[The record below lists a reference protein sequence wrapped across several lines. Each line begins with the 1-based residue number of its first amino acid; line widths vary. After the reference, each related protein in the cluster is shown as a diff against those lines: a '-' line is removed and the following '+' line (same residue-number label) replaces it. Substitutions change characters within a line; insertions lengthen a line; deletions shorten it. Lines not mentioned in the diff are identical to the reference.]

1 MLWSALPQGWSLVR
15 LEDVSDIISGIGFP
29 VHLQGRTDEPI
40 PFFKVGDI
48 SEAWKRGSPIL
59 RSANHHVSWADLQRL
74 RGQLLP
80 KGTTVFAKIG
90 AAIALNR
97 RGLLATPS
105 LVDNNVMGLA
115 PGKVVDERFLFHFA
129 CVITLDSISQA
140 TTVPSVRKSDVA
152 EIPIPLPPL
161 PEQGRI
167 VDEVEKQFT
176 RLDAA
181 VAGLQRVKANLKR
194 YRASVLKAAC
204 EGRLVLTE
212 AELARREGRSF
223 ESGEELLKRILKER
237 RARWEADQLAKMKT
251 AGKAPRDDS
260 WRGRYDQPL
269 LPDGSPFD
277 SLPEGWFYGTVDQL
291 ATLVQYGT
299 SAKTSA
305 DGGAV
310 PVLRMGNLREGR
322 LVLDDLKFLPASH
335 DEFPDLLLSS
345 GDLLFNRTNSPELVG
360 KTAVFRGTPA
370 ACSFASYLIRIRLA
384 PEASAAF
391 LSAFVNSLFGRR
403 WVKSVVTQVV
413 GQANVNGT
421 KLRQLAI
428 PLPPIAEQF
437 RIVAEA
443 ERRLS
448 VVDELEA
455 TVEKNIARCAR
466 LCQSILK
473 MAFEGRL
480 VPQDPNDEPASVL
493 LERIRSTRAAGAV
506 TSTSPST
513 GGLRGKIRAKNS

>member
-1 MLWSALPQGWSLVR
+1 MRGGRTDSSVESHPCLRGMLWSALPQGWSLVH

-59 RSANHHVSWADLQRL
+59 RSANHHVNWADLQRL

-115 PGKVVDERFLFHFA
+115 PGKVVNERFLFHFA

-152 EIPIPLPPL
+152 EIPVPLPPL
-161 PEQGRI
+161 PEQQRI

-204 EGRLVLTE
+204 EGRLVSTE
-212 AELARREGRSF
+212 AELARREGRPF
-223 ESGEELLKRILKER
+223 ESGEDLLNRILKER
-237 RARWEADQLAKMKT
+237 RARWEAEQLAKMKA
-251 AGKAPRDDS
+251 AGRVPAGDAWKAKYENPPELEGS
-260 WRGRYDQPL
+260 IA
-269 LPDGSPFD
+269 PDM
-277 SLPEGWFYGTVDQL
+277 PEGWLAVSGAQL
-291 ATLVQYGT
+291 FSWRSG
-299 SAKTSA
+299 
-305 DGGAV
+305 D
-310 PVLRMGNLREGR
+310 
-322 LVLDDLKFLPASH
+322 FLPASQQAEGAFPVYGGNGIAGAH
-335 DEFPDLLLSS
+335 DQ
-345 GDLLFNRTNSPELVG
+345 TNCAQATLVVG
-360 KTAVFRGTPA
+360 RVGAHCGNVHVSTGPA
-370 ACSFASYLIRIRLA
+370 WITDNAIL
-384 PEASAAF
+384 AAF
-391 LSAFVNSLFGRR
+391 VPTDANLHFLWLAFKRADLRKQSKGVGQPFVNQSTLNET
-403 WVKSVVTQVV
+403 V
-413 GQANVNGT
+413 
-421 KLRQLAI
+421 L
-428 PLPPIAEQF
+428 PLPPLPEQH
-437 RIVAEA
+437 RIVAEV

-455 TVEKNIARCAR
+455 TVEKNLARCAR
-466 LCQSILK
+466 LRQSILK
-473 MAFEGRL
+473 RAFEGRL
-480 VPQDPNDEPASVL
+480 VPQNPNDEPASVL
-493 LERIRSTRAAGAV
+493 LERIRAERAAEGSGAKGRMV
-506 TSTSPST
+506 
-513 GGLRGKIRAKNS
+513 RK